1 MKKNNS
7 KLYILFLVGIFS
19 VLSCLS
25 ACQSTKQTLQQDSS
39 NKNSSENNSENNYFS
54 QIRSFQEE
62 MNSSYKNAKESPLEE
77 SERKKFK
84 YLPFFK
90 INESYKIEADFV
102 RTTDGKPFEMQTTTD
117 RKPIY
122 QKFGAVSFELQGKK
136 HTLNVYQ
143 SQDLKQKEEYKNYL
157 FLPFTDLS
165 NGDESYYGGRY
176 IDLQVAEL
184 SNGQEINKIMID
196 FNKAY
201 NPYCAYNKKY
211 SCPIPPRENHLEIKV
226 LAGVKY

>member
-1 MKKNNS
+1 MKKINS
-7 KLYILFLVGIFS
+7 IILILFSASILFS
-19 VLSCLS
+19 
-25 ACQSTKQTLQQDSS
+25 CQTSKKASTKNTS
-39 NKNSSENNSENNYFS
+39 NLTSYSS
-54 QIRSFQEE
+54 QIESFQAE

-77 SERKKFK
+77 KERKKFQS
-84 YLPFFK
+84 LPFFK
-90 INESYKIEADFV
+90 IDSAYKVEADFV
-102 RTTDGKPFEMQTTTD
+102 RTTDGQPFEMQTTTD

-122 QKFGAVSFELQGKK
+122 QKFGEVSFELHGKR

-165 NGDESYYGGRY
+165 NGQESYYGGRY
-176 IDLQVAEL
+176 IDLEIPERETADTQEL
-184 SNGQEINKIMID
+184 TKITID

-211 SCPIPPRENHLEIKV
+211 SCPIPPKENHLEVKV
-226 LAGVKY
+226 LAGVRYENHK

>member
-1 MKKNNS
+1 MKKIN
-7 KLYILFLVGIFS
+7 LAFYTLFFLTLFIIS
-19 VLSCLS
+19 S
-25 ACQSTKQTLQQDSS
+25 CQSSKVAATSD
-39 NKNSSENNSENNYFS
+39 NSDKTSYIS
-54 QIRSFQEE
+54 QIKSFQEE
-62 MNSSYKNAKESPLEE
+62 MNTSYKSAEESPLEE

-84 YLPFFK
+84 TLPFFK
-90 INESYKIEADFV
+90 IDENSKVEADFV
-102 RTTDGKPFEMQTTTD
+102 RTTDGQPFEMQTTTD

-122 QKFGAVSFELQGKK
+122 QKFGEVSFELNGKR

-165 NGDESYYGGRY
+165 NGQESYYGGRY
-176 IDLQVAEL
+176 IDLQLPKKETTE
-184 SNGQEINKIMID
+184 GQEITKITID

-211 SCPIPPRENHLEIKV
+211 SCPIPPKENHLEVKV
-226 LAGVKY
+226 LAGVSYENHE